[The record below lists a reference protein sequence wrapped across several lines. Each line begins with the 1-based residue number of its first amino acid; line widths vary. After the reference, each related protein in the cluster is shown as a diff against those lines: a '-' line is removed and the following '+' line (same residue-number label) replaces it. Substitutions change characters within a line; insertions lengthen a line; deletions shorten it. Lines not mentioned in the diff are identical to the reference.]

1 MKNLTAVFLGMVGVA
16 VSGAILFPL
25 VYLSVDKFL
34 HIFEKGNPGDDFFLA
49 ATFILWAV
57 ISSFVGGWVAARSA
71 ANKPLK
77 MAVITGVITTLMLLI
92 LFWFNNG
99 TGVEWELILYSLIPV
114 PFAYLG
120 GWTGN
125 YYLKKKSTIKQSDD
139 LNV

>member
-71 ANKPLK
+71 ANKPLQ
-77 MAVITGVITTLMLLI
+77 MAVITGVITTLM
-92 LFWFNNG
+92 
-99 TGVEWELILYSLIPV
+99 
-114 PFAYLG
+114 
-120 GWTGN
+120 
-125 YYLKKKSTIKQSDD
+125 
-139 LNV
+139 